1 MKVIPRTEGTSKV
14 ETGLQAFHCLKCGR
28 IWIYDAKTGSETC
41 QKCGNELYP
50 VSKDVLIGELRLG
63 GGFEARVSQERL
75 LRETA
80 DVLQG
85 LINQTTCECSKGV
98 RCFHCRGIAL
108 LRDFPG
114 PEDGSLE
121 DDWATLRGRPER
133 TDPVRTFTE
142 DETAR
147 YDRLVEEDDD
157 PNAPVAGEFEDDLF
171 SDLLRSV

>member
-1 MKVIPRTEGTSKV
+1 MKVIPKTADAPKG
-14 ETGLQAFHCLKCGR
+14 TGLHVCHCLNCGR
-28 IWIYDAKTGSETC
+28 IWVYDAKTGSETC
-41 QKCGNELYP
+41 PKCENELHSI
-50 VSKDVLIGELRLG
+50 SKDLTLGELRLG

-85 LINQTTCECSKGV
+85 LINQTTCECSKGI
-98 RCFHCRGIAL
+98 RCFHCQGIAL

-114 PEDGSLE
+114 PEEGSLE

-133 TDPVRTFTE
+133 SDPIKTFTE

-147 YDRLVEEDDD
+147 YDRLLEDDEDD
-157 PNAPVAGEFEDDLF
+157 PNAPVAGEFEEEF
-171 SDLLRSV
+171 EALLRQS